1 MILARREITRP
12 IQVSPTFVSRI
23 FIYKYGSSAL
33 HTHRSATLAISFPRK
48 LLGRRLEK
56 LPSSPS
62 SVPAFAMLLAL
73 LAFLN
78 PLSGTRLS
86 LSLSHTL
93 SNTGADRG

>member
-1 MILARREITRP
+1 MGD
-12 IQVSPTFVSRI
+12 FRI
-23 FIYKYGSSAL
+23 
-33 HTHRSATLAISFPRK
+33 ATLAISFPRK

-78 PLSGTRLS
+78 PLSGTQAVS
-86 LSLSHTL
+86 LSLSISLTL